1 MNIRLVFDNIID
13 DVRIPNAL
21 PQFIIDDMIPH
32 VKLKGHNIHSYRQKY
47 TMNNGF
53 LPYASNWDLYF
64 TTQDVDM
71 TSTLNFNTEGY
82 ITSTEVTYLYLINTA
97 GNFHYGMNP
106 VDEQYKELPL
116 KTSYIENLSDIV
128 VDSLKTKSNFFLYF
142 RNQQEG
148 LTYTVLEQI
157 YHHCKERDIPLE
169 KIIIQ
174 TDSANFD
181 ELKEEFEKKYNLPL
195 NVKYFMYPWA
205 LQLSSENIK
214 ELTQQKNIVNGF
226 KRNREYKVVCL
237 NKRLKDYRIAIIS
250 FLLGKKYDNMF
261 LSYDTNFGKDYKFIK
276 ELKVYN
282 GQDNI
287 DNSISTLSEG
297 YEIFLS
303 TQKRIADKMDT
314 DFDKVYFDD
323 YKMYENSYFSIVTE
337 STFFGNLRLTEK
349 IGKPII
355 NYHPFVVVGPA
366 NFLKLLKFYGFKTFG
381 EFWDESYDDE
391 IQPHERFIKI
401 TKVIDNLMNLTTK
414 EWDVLTKKLESI
426 LIYNRNHLETF
437 KCENVSKEFYENL
450 QKIIKNQFNNKYH
463 SILCSE

>member
-13 DVRIPNAL
+13 DIRIPNAL
-21 PQFIIDDMIPH
+21 PQFIIDDMMHH
-32 VKLKGHNIHSYRQKY
+32 VKLKGNNIHSYRQKY
-47 TMNNGF
+47 MMNNGF

-97 GNFHYGMNP
+97 GNFEYGMNP

-148 LTYTVLEQI
+148 LSYIVLEQI

-181 ELKEEFEKKYNLPL
+181 EHKEKFEKKYNFPL

-205 LQLSSENIK
+205 LQLSSGNIE

-237 NKRLKDYRIAIIS
+237 NKRLKNYRIAIIS

-261 LSYDTNFGKDYKFIK
+261 LSYDTNFGRDAKFTE

-287 DNSISTLSEG
+287 DNLISTLSEG

-337 STFFGNLRLTEK
+337 STFFSNLRLTEK

-355 NYHPFVVVGPA
+355 NYHPFVVVGPP

-391 IQPHERFIKI
+391 TQPYERFIKI

-414 EWDVLTKKLESI
+414 EWDVLTKKLEPI

-450 QKIIKNQFNNKYH
+450 KKITKNQFNNKYH

>member
-13 DVRIPNAL
+13 DIRIPNAL
-21 PQFIIDDMIPH
+21 PQFIIDDMMHH
-32 VKLKGHNIHSYRQKY
+32 VKLKGNNINSYRQKY
-47 TMNNGF
+47 MMNNGF

-71 TSTLNFNTEGY
+71 TSTLNFNTDDY
-82 ITSTEVTYLYLINTA
+82 ITSTEVAYLYLINTA
-97 GNFHYGMNP
+97 GNFEYGMNP

-148 LTYTVLEQI
+148 LDYIVLEQI

-181 ELKEEFEKKYNLPL
+181 EHKEKFEKKYNFPL

-205 LQLSSENIK
+205 LQLSSENIE

-261 LSYDTNFGKDYKFIK
+261 LSYDTNFGRDVKFIK
-276 ELKVYN
+276 ELKVN
-282 GQDNI
+282 PGQDNI
-287 DNSISTLSEG
+287 DNLISTLSEG

-355 NYHPFVVVGPA
+355 NYHPFVVVGPD

-391 IQPHERFIKI
+391 TQPHKRFIKI

-414 EWDVLTKKLESI
+414 EWDVLTKKLEPI

>member
-13 DVRIPNAL
+13 DIRIPNAL
-21 PQFIIDDMIPH
+21 PQFIIDDMMHH

-47 TMNNGF
+47 MMNNGF
-53 LPYASNWDLYF
+53 LPYASNWDLYW
-64 TTQDVDM
+64 TTQDIDI
-71 TSTLNFNTEGY
+71 TSTLNFNTEGF

-97 GNFHYGMNP
+97 GNFEYGMKP
-106 VDEQYKELPL
+106 VDEQYKNLPL
-116 KTSYIENLSDIV
+116 QTSYIENLSDIV

-148 LTYTVLEQI
+148 LTYSVLEQI

-174 TDSANFD
+174 TDFAGFD
-181 ELKEEFEKKYNLPL
+181 LYKEKFKKQYNVPL
-195 NVKYFMYPWA
+195 NIKYFMYPWA
-205 LQLSSENIK
+205 LQLSSEYIN
-214 ELTQQKNIVNGF
+214 ELTEQKNIVNGF
-226 KRNREYKVVCL
+226 KRNRDYKVVCL

-250 FLLGKKYDNMF
+250 YLLGMEYKDMF
-261 LSYDTNFGKDYKFIK
+261 LSYDINFGNSNAVIEKTYQKHTEFSSLLNKGYK
-276 ELKVYN
+276 
-282 GQDNI
+282 
-287 DNSISTLSEG
+287 
-297 YEIFLS
+297 IFLS

-337 STFFGNLRLTEK
+337 STFFDNLRLTEK
-349 IGKPII
+349 IGKPIL

-391 IQPHERFIKI
+391 TQPIERFIKI

-437 KCENVSKEFYENL
+437 KCENVSKEFYKNL

>member
-13 DVRIPNAL
+13 NIRIPNAL
-21 PQFIIDDMIPH
+21 PQFIIDDMMHH
-32 VKLKGHNIHSYRQKY
+32 VKLKGNNINSYRQKY
-47 TMNNGF
+47 MMNNGF

-64 TTQDVDM
+64 TTQDVDI

-97 GNFHYGMNP
+97 GNFEYGMNP

-148 LTYTVLEQI
+148 LSYTVLEQI

-174 TDSANFD
+174 TDSADFD
-181 ELKEEFEKKYNLPL
+181 EHKEKFEKKYNFPL

-205 LQLSSENIK
+205 LQLSSENIE

-237 NKRLKDYRIAIIS
+237 NKRLKNYRIAIIS

-261 LSYDTNFGKDYKFIK
+261 LSYDTNFGRDAKFTE

-287 DNSISTLSEG
+287 DNLISTLSEG

-337 STFFGNLRLTEK
+337 STFFSNLRLTEK

-355 NYHPFVVVGPA
+355 NYHPFVVVGPP

-381 EFWDESYDDE
+381 EFWDESYDAE
-391 IQPHERFIKI
+391 TQPHERFIKI

-414 EWDVLTKKLESI
+414 EWDVLTKKLEPI

-450 QKIIKNQFNNKYH
+450 KKITKNQFNNKYH

>member
-13 DVRIPNAL
+13 DIRIPNAL
-21 PQFIIDDMIPH
+21 PQFIIDDMMHH
-32 VKLKGHNIHSYRQKY
+32 VKLKGNNINSYRQKY
-47 TMNNGF
+47 MMNNGF

-71 TSTLNFNTEGY
+71 TSTLNFNTDDY
-82 ITSTEVTYLYLINTA
+82 ITSTEVAYLYLINTA
-97 GNFHYGMNP
+97 GNFEYGMNP

-148 LTYTVLEQI
+148 LSYTVLEQI

-181 ELKEEFEKKYNLPL
+181 EHKEKFEKKYNFPL

-205 LQLSSENIK
+205 LQLSSENIE

-261 LSYDTNFGKDYKFIK
+261 LSYDTNFGRDVKFIK
-276 ELKVYN
+276 ELKVN
-282 GQDNI
+282 PGQDNI
-287 DNSISTLSEG
+287 DNLISTLSEG

-355 NYHPFVVVGPA
+355 NYHPFVVVGPD

-391 IQPHERFIKI
+391 TQPHKRFIKI

-414 EWDVLTKKLESI
+414 EWDVLTKKLEPI